1 MVGQAVGEQNSV
13 TVLYSIFTWLKKSTA
28 IHPIH
33 VSRNIRWRGGDGGGL
48 LTASH
53 SLRSSPSGRRTACL
67 RFPDPRTAVAYL
79 LSWDVLLPSCTVF
92 FGLNVFRVR

>member
-1 MVGQAVGEQNSV
+1 MGEQNSV

-28 IHPIH
+28 TQH
-33 VSRNIRWRGGDGGGL
+33 VSINIQWREGWGGL

-67 RFPDPRTAVAYL
+67 RFPDPRTADA
-79 LSWDVLLPSCTVF
+79 
-92 FGLNVFRVR
+92 